1 MKKILSLVLALC
13 MALCMVSFASAE
25 EVPTLKIITLGNG
38 QPDNYSAWIE
48 HLNPYIEEKIG
59 AKLDVECIGWG
70 DWGNRRSVIIN
81 SNEPYDV
88 IFGDSGN
95 LVADVSVGAYL
106 DITDLLADNAP
117 GLLELI
123 PAGYW
128 DACRV
133 GGRIYGVPT
142 YKDSSITQYF
152 VWDVELLK
160 ELGME
165 EAAMNCHTLADAT
178 PILKAIKEKTGTA
191 SFPVTKDGVSQIPFV
206 YDGFGAGLR
215 GVGVRY
221 DDQETKVVKIFEQQD
236 VMDQLKIVREWF
248 ESGIINADAANL
260 AEGPTYKACF
270 LAQGWSSA
278 AKTVWGPNMGKELVA
293 YTYGPT
299 ILSNDS
305 VLGSVNFV
313 SVNSEHPDKALAFLN
328 LMNTDSKVRDAFYY
342 GLEGDN
348 FTYTEDGR
356 VHKNPD
362 SSLGHGW
369 LHSGHLL
376 RRDPHRR
383 RGIQPVG
390 RSEGTERAGRA
401 LRAAGLQLRQQQGR
415 RPDRQLQD
423 HLGSLSSRTADRL
436 RGSRRSREDHV
447 RRNGSRRPERH
458 HHRSSGSDRRL
469 EGLQII
475 RQGQCLC
482 TPVRQGVTPCTPVRV
497 PAGEFHPLSNAW
509 QGKAGAVPLH
519 PGSAGGDPL
528 YPRQGQCPC
537 TPVHVLIGR
546 LTPAFER
553 VRRESFNPSDLWD

>member
-59 AKLDVECIGWG
+59 ARLDVECIGWG

-313 SVNSEHPDKALAFLN
+313 SVNSEHPEKALAFLN

-362 SSLGHGW
+362 SSWGMAGYTQGTFFAVTPTDDVEFNQWDEVKELNEQAEPSVLLGFNFD
-369 LHSGHLL
+369 S
-376 RRDPHRR
+376 
-383 RGIQPVG
+383 
-390 RSEGTERAGRA
+390 
-401 LRAAGLQLRQQQGR
+401 QQGG

-469 EGLQII
+469 EGLQITS
-475 RQGQCLC
+475 RQGQC
-482 TPVRQGVTPCTPVRV
+482 PCTPVRV

-509 QGKAGAVPLH
+509 QWKAGAVPLH
-519 PGSAGGDPL
+519 PGSAGVT
-528 YPRQGQCPC
+528 PC
-537 TPVHVLIGR
+537 TQAGAVPLHPGSRSDWPVNTCFRTCEKGKFQPV
-546 LTPAFER
+546 
-553 VRRESFNPSDLWD
+553 